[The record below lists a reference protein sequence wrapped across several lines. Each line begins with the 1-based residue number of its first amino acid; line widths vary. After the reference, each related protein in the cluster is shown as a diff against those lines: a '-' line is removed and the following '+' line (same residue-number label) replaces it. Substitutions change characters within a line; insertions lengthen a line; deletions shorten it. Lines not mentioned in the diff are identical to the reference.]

1 MASASNGILPMQLHF
16 IKKLLDDAC
25 NQLKFLNHS
34 EQNNDL
40 EKQKRSKDIS
50 QLRSLIKSL
59 GHEITHHGT
68 TSVLETFI
76 THNLQEATKN
86 HQLINDYFTNKQKLD
101 SLELQLHQAN
111 TRKSIL
117 LQELDQK
124 VTKAQSER
132 DDVRLLEACRLRT
145 VKRWEDTRCDQ
156 NAILFH
162 MSEQNLSQELKE
174 LDEAIDDDRMISF
187 HTERYLENCINDLL
201 DTIGEWDDRIT
212 KETDELEISMQQL
225 SERQF
230 NFEKKKTQFE
240 ELYVKRKQAIDEINA
255 RIQEERELILM
266 AKCSIKI
273 QAWWRGVMVRKQL
286 GPFKPKKSKKKKK
299 GGKKKG
305 KR

>member
-40 EKQKRSKDIS
+40 EKQKRSKDIF
-50 QLRSLIKSL
+50 QFRSLLKSL

-76 THNLQEATKN
+76 THNIQVATKN

-132 DDVRLLEACRLRT
+132 DDVRLLESCRLRT
-145 VKRWEDTRCDQ
+145 VKRWEGTRCDQ